1 MRLVDRHGNN
11 FLTISS
17 SEQNTGVKWI
27 DGKTIYTKTVHKSF
41 ADTNGLN
48 QMIEFSTIGITYS
61 NISNIW
67 IDESNSFVKYSQNG
81 SYWGTQS
88 VNTYASTSV
97 SVNDFKACYL
107 NDHAIVVRSYTQS
120 NLGTDW
126 YITLKYT
133 KK

>member
-1 MRLVDRHGNN
+1 MLVDRYGNPVVAFSTN
-11 FLTISS
+11 
-17 SEQNTGVKWI
+17 EQKTGEKWI
-27 DGKTIYTKTVHKSF
+27 DGKPIYTKTVHKNFS
-41 ADTNGLN
+41 DTTGLN

-67 IDESNSFVKYSQNG
+67 VDDSNSFVKYSQNG

-88 VNTYASTSV
+88 VNTYASTNV

-120 NLGTDW
+120 ALGTDW